1 MKKNNSKLFC
11 VISLLCVFVWNFNFV
26 PIAAADVM
34 QDLNTIGQQTKL
46 SSAGVK
52 DVLENFLTW
61 ALGIFGIIAVLAFV
75 ISGIMYLTAAGNT
88 TQIEKAKTAMKWS
101 IVGIVIGLGGVILIQ
116 TINSI
121 LGG

>member
-11 VISLLCVFVWNFNFV
+11 IISLLCVFLGSFNLV

-34 QDLNTIGQQTKL
+34 QDLSTIGQQTKL
-46 SSAGVK
+46 PSASIE

-61 ALGIFGIIAVLAFV
+61 ASGIFGIIAVLAFV

-88 TQIEKAKTAMKWS
+88 TQIESAKKAMQWS
-101 IVGIVIGLGGVILIQ
+101 IVGIVVGLGGVILIQ